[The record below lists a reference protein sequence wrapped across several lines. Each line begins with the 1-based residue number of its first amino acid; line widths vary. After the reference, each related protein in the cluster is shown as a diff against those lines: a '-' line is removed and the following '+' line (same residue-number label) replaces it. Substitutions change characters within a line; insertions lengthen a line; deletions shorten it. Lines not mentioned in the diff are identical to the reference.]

1 MKKIHT
7 ILVSIALSITGLHA
21 QDLLSKEEAL
31 AMALENNFGIQM
43 SKNTTEIV
51 KNNSELLNS
60 GYLPSVSLSGGGNFN
75 ASDSEIVFPGQFLED
90 GTPRPNVNLDN
101 QESQRYNA
109 GINLNYTLFDG
120 LGRKYTYKRL
130 KEQYA
135 LSELQLR
142 QTIEQTILQL
152 FSVYFNVAQLT
163 EATANLQQALS
174 VSKSRQKRAESA
186 FAFGQT
192 NKLAVLN
199 AQVDVTNDSINL
211 LQTRQ
216 ELDNAKRDLN
226 LILNQP
232 INQDFDVDT
241 EVNFIPEIQITTWIE
256 TAEQFN
262 VELMQQRSLK
272 QINAY
277 DLKVSQSGYLPT
289 LGLVGSYG
297 WNLNQSPRSAFFPG
311 TNNTTLSM
319 GIGANLTWN
328 LFDGG
333 RTITQVKNA
342 KITFENQTIQEQ
354 ETQLT
359 FERNVTNAQQS
370 YQNAIKIF
378 EIQDKQVETGT
389 YNFERSEAQYRLGSI
404 TAIEFRQA
412 QINLRNAQI
421 QRAAAKYQAKL
432 AELRLIQLSGQ
443 LLNVNL

>member
-174 VSKSRQKRAESA
+174 VSKTRQKRAESA

-241 EVNFIPEIQITTWIE
+241 EVTFIPEIQITTWIE

-333 RTITQVKNA
+333 ITITQVKNA

>member
-90 GTPRPNVNLDN
+90 GTPRPNVNFDN

-174 VSKSRQKRAESA
+174 VSKTRQKRAESA

>member
-174 VSKSRQKRAESA
+174 VSKTRQKRAESA

-241 EVNFIPEIQITTWIE
+241 EVTFIPEIQITTWIE

-328 LFDGG
+328 LFDDG